1 MKITTSEKLVFREAK
16 TPQPIET
23 KGSKHV
29 TWGERNLYPQE
40 LVTLREDNPIHGGI
54 LNQKVTFISAA
65 GAEVITS
72 DAGLA
77 QSIKDLIENVAE
89 DNELFNGFAV
99 LVRKVPTG
107 WALEHIDFETVRAC
121 SDGVHYGVSDDW
133 STGSQTA
140 KNNYREYKSLDKA
153 IFLGDNSDKEALL
166 YAIKKPKQGKLQN
179 GKVRLCYYPTPSY
192 IGALTSIMAGIEQ
205 DFFTYSEAVNGYKG
219 GTLVN
224 LANGSPESEE
234 KAEELA
240 RNIKGAATKREIQ
253 GGIIV
258 TFSDGKDNA
267 PEVMQL
273 NGNDLDKRYIE
284 SNKEIRNKI
293 LVGHSVGSPTLF
305 GVSGE
310 SMFGSKEEMETAYTL
325 FSNNYVVKR
334 QNFIKN
340 ALEWACKMV
349 GESVVI
355 NWNKY
360 DLVLSQ
366 ETSNDNRTLKQ
377 LNSMSPLVATK
388 VLDSMT
394 PDEVRQLA
402 RLAPKTVEELS
413 DVKNKNIISKLSSL
427 GVPRGSVVVKGS
439 RSFDLQS
446 TDEDFITQHN
456 TFVNLYDLQ
465 SVDDN
470 LLTGRSTFADLSKAQ
485 QLIVQLIS
493 DGKSFSEIAVALGKG
508 ALATSLELIKLN
520 AKGVLRGWKVV
531 SVKDVKL
538 EVLYSY
544 EVKTGLG
551 AQVIPRTREFCRE
564 LVQLDRLYKRS
575 EIDQLSNELD
585 TDVWRYRGGWYSN
598 PNTGKN
604 TPSCRHEWRQNIV

>member
-1 MKITTSEKLVFREAK
+1 
-16 TPQPIET
+16 
-23 KGSKHV
+23 
-29 TWGERNLYPQE
+29 
-40 LVTLREDNPIHGGI
+40 
-54 LNQKVTFISAA
+54 
-65 GAEVITS
+65 
-72 DAGLA
+72 
-77 QSIKDLIENVAE
+77 
-89 DNELFNGFAV
+89 
-99 LVRKVPTG
+99 
-107 WALEHIDFETVRAC
+107 
-121 SDGVHYGVSDDW
+121 
-133 STGSQTA
+133 
-140 KNNYREYKSLDKA
+140 
-153 IFLGDNSDKEALL
+153 
-166 YAIKKPKQGKLQN
+166 
-179 GKVRLCYYPTPSY
+179 
-192 IGALTSIMAGIEQ
+192 
-205 DFFTYSEAVNGYKG
+205 
-219 GTLVN
+219 
-224 LANGSPESEE
+224 
-234 KAEELA
+234 
-240 RNIKGAATKREIQ
+240 
-253 GGIIV
+253 
-258 TFSDGKDNA
+258 
-267 PEVMQL
+267 
-273 NGNDLDKRYIE
+273 
-284 SNKEIRNKI
+284 
-293 LVGHSVGSPTLF
+293 
-305 GVSGE
+305 
-310 SMFGSKEEMETAYTL
+310 MFGSKEEMETAYTL